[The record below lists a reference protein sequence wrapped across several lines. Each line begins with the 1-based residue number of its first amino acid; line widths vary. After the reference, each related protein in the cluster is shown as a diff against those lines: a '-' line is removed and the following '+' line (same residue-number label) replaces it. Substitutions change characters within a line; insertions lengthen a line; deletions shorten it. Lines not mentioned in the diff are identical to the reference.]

1 MHLTPLIRFLRCNS
15 GAAAIEF
22 AVVAN
27 IFIALLLGLFAVGYT
42 YVVRSDIENSI
53 TSAERY
59 ALIHDET
66 DATLENI
73 IRSKLATYKASNLSL
88 SFSRASSGGVD
99 YVKTQVSYTIDI
111 GVDFVFGPVSISS
124 SRVFPT

>member
-1 MHLTPLIRFLRCNS
+1 MHLRSLTRFLQSTN
-15 GAAAIEF
+15 GTAAIEF
-22 AVVAN
+22 AIAAN
-27 IFIALLLGLFAVGYT
+27 IFIALLLGFFAVGYS
-42 YVVRSDIENSI
+42 YVVKSDIENSI

-66 DATLENI
+66 DATLEDI

-99 YVKTQVSYTIDI
+99 YVKAQVSYTIDP
-111 GVDFVFGPVSISS
+111 GVDFVFGPISIST